1 MGHQGSR
8 DLDPKLEGTLGII
21 QPHLF
26 VLQMGTQVQ
35 DGQESDP
42 RSRRDSLILLLLHH
56 CHERGLPSPAHLT
69 S

>member
-35 DGQESDP
+35 DGKESDP

-56 CHERGLPSPAHLT
+56 
-69 S
+69 